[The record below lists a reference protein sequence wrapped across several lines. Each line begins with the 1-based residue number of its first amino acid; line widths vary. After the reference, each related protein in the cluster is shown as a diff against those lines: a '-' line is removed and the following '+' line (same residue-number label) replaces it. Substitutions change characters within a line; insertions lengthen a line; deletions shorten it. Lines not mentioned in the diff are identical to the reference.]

1 MSIGPGMWKYFL
13 NEYMNEQMNIKM
25 NNIYLL
31 IQKYSLSIY
40 YQPSAFLDKEAC
52 SKTRQPWVLLHGN
65 HFK

>member
-1 MSIGPGMWKYFL
+1 
-13 NEYMNEQMNIKM
+13 MNIKM

-40 YQPSAFLDKEAC
+40 YLPSAFLDKEAC

-65 HFK
+65 HFKWERLENGPTVKYFRY